1 MLKAGMEIPIK
12 LSIISPK
19 IAKSNKIADAMMTD
33 LLATRRRSFVDN
45 SCVKEKKIG
54 VNPIGSTITKRVTK
68 EVINNVASIF
78 THLFQT
84 LMHYLISFVLSPK
97 DLQL

>member
-1 MLKAGMEIPIK
+1 MEIPIK

-19 IAKSNKIADAMMTD
+19 IAKSNKIADAIITD
-33 LLATRRRSFVDN
+33 LFATRRRSFFDS

-68 EVINNVASIF
+68 EVINNVASIV
-78 THLFQT
+78 THKFLT
-84 LMHYLISFVLSPK
+84 LMHCLISFVLSPK
-97 DLQL
+97 DFQL

>member
-54 VNPIGSTITKRVTK
+54 VNPIGSTITKTVTK

-78 THLFQT
+78 THLF
-84 LMHYLISFVLSPK
+84 
-97 DLQL
+97 

>member
-1 MLKAGMEIPIK
+1 MEIPIK

-84 LMHYLISFVLSPK
+84 LMHYLISSVLSPK